1 MDWRLARCHRGL
13 GRGTL
18 AAFIF
23 LEGLA
28 VLFALA
34 FACWGEK
41 GFAVYLLTLLQ
52 ILGGAAV
59 SAAMVAALFISTY
72 ALVGGRSP
80 KLLGGGTVRRWV
92 GLVLMAVSGGAM
104 VCLVMM
110 LYAALSRD

>member
-1 MDWRLARCHRGL
+1 MRVSRSAGSTVGGKILRASSKSSGSRARYSSPMCVKHNCR
-13 GRGTL
+13 TL
-18 AAFIF
+18 A
-23 LEGLA
+23 
-28 VLFALA
+28 
-34 FACWGEK
+34 
-41 GFAVYLLTLLQ
+41 
-52 ILGGAAV
+52 